1 MQESAQAGHRVTRD
15 NPGGAVASVQP
26 TPGMSLGYLVSTGG
40 GAGHRR
46 KKMMDN
52 SRSVFSLSLVLGEKN
67 TKQSNRPLLPLS

>member
-46 KKMMDN
+46 REMMDN
-52 SRSVFSLSLVLGEKN
+52 SRSVFSLSLVLGEIA
-67 TKQSNRPLLPLS
+67 SIVIDPW